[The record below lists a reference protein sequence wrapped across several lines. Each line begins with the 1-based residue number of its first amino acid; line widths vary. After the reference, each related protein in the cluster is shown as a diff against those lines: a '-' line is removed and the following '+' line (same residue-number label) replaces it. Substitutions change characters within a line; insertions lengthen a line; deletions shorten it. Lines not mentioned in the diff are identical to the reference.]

1 MADFPLRWPSAT
13 AEGSP
18 QARKTAGG
26 DIPSAICPDSTSV
39 FWLGG
44 RELKRA
50 GFFWMRDAGVDT
62 QEARL
67 RAADRVVKSNFQL
80 MIYIRITL
88 TLTLAKGLLL
98 SKMYEHVMKALR
110 NLALAL
116 MVPVLA
122 SSLSAAEK
130 PEIVDEYLP
139 VGKMAEAAAVSVV
152 LDESLQP
159 FMEKIDGVFAS
170 LPDKDKKELVGQIVP
185 GQPVPYDERLGWTKD
200 EYAKYLECWKL
211 KQVQEVAPVALG
223 IFASGERNIWDLA
236 AVAQQGPLP
245 MSTLKYD
252 SSTKSW
258 ISPNGTLTLKGD
270 VSYDELNVYG
280 AWSGKEWTMEKLCE
294 RANMEKSQFYSY
306 YKKFFSSTP
315 HNDLIEVRLDKAK
328 NLLTNQALSISQTAE
343 LCGFSNLSHFSRYF
357 KKHCGCSPK
366 EWRLGSQQNNGNY
379 GSRTDSSNYPEGGE
393 S

>member
-1 MADFPLRWPSAT
+1 
-13 AEGSP
+13 
-18 QARKTAGG
+18 
-26 DIPSAICPDSTSV
+26 
-39 FWLGG
+39 
-44 RELKRA
+44 
-50 GFFWMRDAGVDT
+50 
-62 QEARL
+62 
-67 RAADRVVKSNFQL
+67 
-80 MIYIRITL
+80 
-88 TLTLAKGLLL
+88 
-98 SKMYEHVMKALR
+98 MYEHVMKALR

-211 KQVQEVAPVALG
+211 KQ
-223 IFASGERNIWDLA
+223 
-236 AVAQQGPLP
+236 
-245 MSTLKYD
+245 D

-280 AWSGKEWTMEKLCE
+280 AWSGKEWTMEKKTILSTLTE
-294 RANMEKSQFYSY
+294 TIIAGKTKDGKYAYFVYNMSEKNPDNVAIANQSIVLRVPVTRIAGDPLLE
-306 YKKFFSSTP
+306 
-315 HNDLIEVRLDKAK
+315 KAK
-328 NLLTNQALSISQTAE
+328 AKARQ
-343 LCGFSNLSHFSRYF
+343 
-357 KKHCGCSPK
+357 
-366 EWRLGSQQNNGNY
+366 
-379 GSRTDSSNYPEGGE
+379 
-393 S
+393 

>member
-1 MADFPLRWPSAT
+1 
-13 AEGSP
+13 
-18 QARKTAGG
+18 
-26 DIPSAICPDSTSV
+26 
-39 FWLGG
+39 
-44 RELKRA
+44 
-50 GFFWMRDAGVDT
+50 
-62 QEARL
+62 
-67 RAADRVVKSNFQL
+67 
-80 MIYIRITL
+80 
-88 TLTLAKGLLL
+88 
-98 SKMYEHVMKALR
+98 MYEHVMKALR

-223 IFASGERNIWDLA
+223 HGFQGQFPGRQA

-280 AWSGKEWTMEKLCE
+280 AWSGKEWTMEKKTILSTLTE
-294 RANMEKSQFYSY
+294 TIIAGKTKDGKYAYFVYNMSEKNPDNVAIANQSIVLRVPVTRIAGDPLLE
-306 YKKFFSSTP
+306 
-315 HNDLIEVRLDKAK
+315 KAK
-328 NLLTNQALSISQTAE
+328 AKARQ
-343 LCGFSNLSHFSRYF
+343 
-357 KKHCGCSPK
+357 
-366 EWRLGSQQNNGNY
+366 
-379 GSRTDSSNYPEGGE
+379 
-393 S
+393 